1 MEGAVN
7 RRPWRAWL
15 FGLLLTTL
23 ASVATASGGATVD
36 SARMERAMVADF
48 GEAGLFML
56 QRWLDFVES
65 ARSLSEQEQL
75 TAVNDFFNTYIEWV
89 EDIVLW
95 GEEDYWSTPM
105 ETLGMAAGDCEDY
118 SIAKYMTL
126 RLLGVPNERLR
137 LIYVNAQYRGA
148 SVAHMVLGYY
158 PSPTAVPQILDNINP
173 TIVPANQ
180 RTDLRPVFSFNDRGL
195 WVGNSAAP
203 AAEPTARLSRWGDVL
218 QRMQQEGFQF

>member
-7 RRPWRAWL
+7 RRSWRAWL
-15 FGLLLTTL
+15 LGLMLTTL
-23 ASVATASGGATVD
+23 ASVATASGGASVD
-36 SARMERAMVADF
+36 PARMERAMITQF

-56 QRWLDFVES
+56 QRWFDFVDS
-65 ARSLSEQEQL
+65 ARTLPEAEQL
-75 TAVNDFFNTYIEWV
+75 TAVNNFFNEHIEWV

-95 GEEDYWSTPM
+95 GEEDYWSTPL
-105 ETLGMAAGDCEDY
+105 ETLGMAGGDCEDY

-126 RLLGVPNERLR
+126 RLLGVPNDRLR
-137 LIYVNAQYRGA
+137 LIYVNAQYRGV
-148 SVAHMVLGYY
+148 SQAHMVLGYY
-158 PSPTAVPQILDNINP
+158 PTPTAIPQILDNINP
-173 TIVPANQ
+173 NIVPANQ